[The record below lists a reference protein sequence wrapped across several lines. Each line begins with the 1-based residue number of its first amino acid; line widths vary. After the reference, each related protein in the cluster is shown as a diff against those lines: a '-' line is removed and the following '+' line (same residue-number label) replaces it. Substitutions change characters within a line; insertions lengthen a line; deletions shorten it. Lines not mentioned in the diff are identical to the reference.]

1 MAKDQFGFGLEKPT
15 FRMQKSSME
24 EAIKNTSKQLDKLY
38 SDGEINQDEYKYL
51 YESIEELKSQSDFY
65 EKRDATF
72 SILKGSNEKA
82 GDPRYKLMIM
92 HDKEERFPKI
102 SEIKKDFGDEYG
114 SDLSMWVMEH
124 YKDTGEYIKPEN
136 ITDET
141 IFKLKNKYSNY

>member
-1 MAKDQFGFGLEKPT
+1 
-15 FRMQKSSME
+15 
-24 EAIKNTSKQLDKLY
+24 
-38 SDGEINQDEYKYL
+38 
-51 YESIEELKSQSDFY
+51 
-65 EKRDATF
+65 
-72 SILKGSNEKA
+72 
-82 GDPRYKLMIM
+82 M